1 MIRKRGKDMKK
12 LYAAILAVMGAA
24 LLSGCSPDLDER
36 DFVQDFCAGIKADK
50 GIEEILSLE
59 DNRLENVFWSYHSGQ
74 FEISVWTSRKV
85 KGFRSISERIQKIE
99 HEKSKDVK
107 VKIKRVSLEWGIGK
121 EPYRERVYRKDTLSF
136 EH

>member
-1 MIRKRGKDMKK
+1 MRKS
-12 LYAAILAVMGAA
+12 LWLTLLLAAVAA

-59 DNRLENVFWSYHSGQ
+59 DNQLENVFWSYHSGQ
-74 FEISVWTSRKV
+74 FEISVWTLRKV
-85 KGFRSISERIQKIE
+85 KDFRSISERMQKIE
-99 HEKSKDVK
+99 HEKGKDVK